1 MSAAPNLGPE
11 SVTERLSA
19 IASGLE
25 ASALLPAE
33 RALVARAVLDTVAV
47 SIAARD
53 EPAARLAVRRATGQ
67 GEGPC
72 TLWTAGGALRVREE
86 EAAWAN
92 GVIAHVLDFD
102 DVTSAMRGHPSVAML
117 PAILAIAETEGLRV
131 EDVVVAYVAGFEVIA
146 ALSVAMAAP
155 HYALGWHSTAT
166 IGAIGAA
173 AACARLLRL
182 DAARVAHAIG
192 LAVTQA
198 AGTRASFGTMAKS
211 VQAGNANLTG
221 LRAARLA
228 KLGFDAAPDA
238 LDGAMGFARLGGGPD
253 LSLPSAGPRALLRH
267 GLEVKKYP
275 LCYATHRALDA
286 VLALREEHGLGLGDV
301 AAARVRVSAGALAP
315 LIHHRPTT
323 GLDAKFSME
332 YAMAAALADGTPG
345 LATFSDAAVRRP
357 ALQAFL
363 PQVTAEEAAGPLLP
377 RWAEVSLRLKDG
389 RVLSQ
394 RRDALRGGAE
404 DPLSEAEL
412 MAKAV
417 DCFRH
422 GGGTARGAGA
432 LLSAMGDPRGAA
444 GAALSAALKDDLV
457 VEDVA

>member
-1 MSAAPNLGPE
+1 MSGTEPQSATGRLAARVAGLNAADLVPE
-11 SVTERLSA
+11 
-19 IASGLE
+19 
-25 ASALLPAE
+25 E

-47 SIAARD
+47 GVAARD
-53 EPAARLAVRRATGQ
+53 EPAARLAVRRALAQ

-72 TLWTAGGALRVREE
+72 TLWTASGAHHVREE

-92 GVIAHVLDFD
+92 GVMAHVLDFD

-117 PAILAIAETEGLRV
+117 PAILALAEAEGLQV
-131 EDVVVAYVAGFEVIA
+131 DDVTTAYAAGFEVIA
-146 ALSVAMAAP
+146 ALSAAMAAP

-182 DAARVAHAIG
+182 DGARVAHAIG

-228 KLGFDAAPDA
+228 EIGFDAAPDA
-238 LDGAMGFARLGGGPD
+238 LGGALGFACLGGGGM
-253 LSLPSAGPRALLRH
+253 LALPGARDAPALLQH

-286 VLALREEHGLGLGDV
+286 VLDLRAAHGLTLADV
-301 AAARVRVSAGALAP
+301 EAVHVHTSSGALAP

-332 YAMAAALADGTPG
+332 FAMAAALADGALR
-345 LATFSDAAVRRP
+345 LASFKDAAVRRP

-363 PQVTAEEAAGPLLP
+363 PNVTADEARGALLP
-377 RWAEVSLRLKDG
+377 RWAEVTLRLKDG
-389 RVLSQ
+389 RTLST
-394 RRDALRGGAE
+394 RRDALRGGIE
-404 DPLSEAEL
+404 DPLSEGDL
-412 MAKAV
+412 LAKSA
-417 DCFRH
+417 DCFAH
-422 GGGTARGAGA
+422 GGGAPTGAAA
-432 LLSAMGDPRGAA
+432 LLAAFKNPRRAA
-444 GAALSAALKDDLV
+444 GPALREALTGTVL
-457 VEDVA
+457 EEAI